1 MREAVIVSA
10 VRTPGGKAPKGVF
23 RDTRPEYLG
32 KLVMEEAIRR
42 AGIKPDAIDDVIWG
56 CATPEQCT
64 GMNTARITACYAGI
78 PNAVPAVTVNRFCSS
93 GLQAIAFGAEGI
105 LSGRCEVVLA
115 GGVEHMSMIPMGGVV
130 RPNPDILADPELSGL
145 YCSMGQT
152 AENVAAR
159 YGVGRQEQDI
169 FAAASHQKAA
179 DATAKG
185 RFREEIVPVPVKTVA
200 LGRDGQRLE
209 HTSIVSIDEGIR
221 PNTTAESLARL
232 RPAFTAKGSVTAGN
246 SSQTTDGAAAAL
258 LMSSHRAAVLDLVP
272 MARFVSFAAAG
283 CNPDEMGVGPVFA
296 IPKALEKAGLKLQD
310 IGLVELNEAFASQS
324 IYCMK
329 KLGMDP
335 SIVNV
340 NGGAIAL
347 GHPMGATGAK
357 LTATLLYEMKRRQV
371 RYGMVT
377 MCIGG
382 GQGAACIFEL
392 CS

>member
-1 MREAVIVSA
+1 
-10 VRTPGGKAPKGVF
+10 
-23 RDTRPEYLG
+23 
-32 KLVMEEAIRR
+32 
-42 AGIKPDAIDDVIWG
+42 
-56 CATPEQCT
+56 
-64 GMNTARITACYAGI
+64 
-78 PNAVPAVTVNRFCSS
+78 
-93 GLQAIAFGAEGI
+93 
-105 LSGRCEVVLA
+105 
-115 GGVEHMSMIPMGGVV
+115 
-130 RPNPDILADPELSGL
+130 
-145 YCSMGQT
+145 MGQT